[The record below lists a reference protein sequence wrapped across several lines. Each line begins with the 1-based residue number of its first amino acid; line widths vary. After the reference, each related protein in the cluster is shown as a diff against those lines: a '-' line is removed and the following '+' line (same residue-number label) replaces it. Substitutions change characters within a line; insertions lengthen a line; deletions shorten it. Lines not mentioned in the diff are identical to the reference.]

1 MMLSCQYNS
10 FHETSQIHS
19 LSYLKCGT
27 STHLPLHTLRCGQ
40 RTGATA
46 PAHGGDFVPA
56 RERVTNDVVR
66 VDPRTS
72 TQLAKPAQVSAMHP
86 SRTQILPAGKDANN
100 GELAGDAHGVRSQL
114 QKRWTRIGAERL
126 LKVKLRRVNQKHS
139 SQTLA
144 KQL

>member
-56 RERVTNDVVR
+56 RERVTNDVLSPKFPSHYLKRTWSTRGMAVASSVSR
-66 VDPRTS
+66 RTS
-72 TQLAKPAQVSAMHP
+72 KRLSSASSSTH
-86 SRTQILPAGKDANN
+86 R
-100 GELAGDAHGVRSQL
+100 RS
-114 QKRWTRIGAERL
+114 
-126 LKVKLRRVNQKHS
+126 
-139 SQTLA
+139 
-144 KQL
+144 